1 MAEFSWLDKGKL
13 SRRDFLKALGLS
25 AGVAALGAPRL
36 LHAQEPIVIGAPGP
50 LQIFV
55 GEGNANG
62 VALAVDEINAA
73 GGVLGRQL
81 VMEAADTE
89 QTPEV
94 GIAAIQDLVVNKK
107 AQFLVGL
114 FRSEVVMASL
124 PQVAR
129 LRVPLLITGATFPQ
143 ATQQVA
149 EDYETYKYIFRTMIN
164 GNFLAMHLLEFAAD
178 YLAGFLV
185 PKGLLPSNKVVIVSE
200 DLLWTQ
206 PLEGLLRQMLPQ
218 FGLEVVGA
226 VRVAVGTTDYAP
238 IFQQMGDAAMAITAF
253 SDPTVAI
260 PFVAAWAT
268 AQVPIPLFGINAPF
282 QGPEAFA
289 ATQGLAEG
297 IVQTDV
303 GPGADVAITFRS
315 RPFHKAYVERYGKA
329 PVYTS
334 SIGYDSVYL
343 LADAIERAGTTE
355 ADAVVEA
362 LEEADWT
369 GASGQIQFYGEN
381 PAEEDPK
388 YGPYAAR
395 HDSKYG
401 PTMIYPVEEQLDAQG
416 NKIVLWPLAWANGS
430 FLLPPWMRG

>member
-1 MAEFSWLDKGKL
+1 MV
-13 SRRDFLKALGLS
+13 ALGT
-25 AGVAALGAPRL
+25 PRL
-36 LHAQEPIVIGAPGP
+36 LHAQGEIVIGAPGP
-50 LQIFV
+50 LEIFV

-62 VALAVDEINAA
+62 VALAIEELNAN

-107 AQFLVGL
+107 AQFLIGL

-129 LRVPLLITGATFPQ
+129 LKVPLLITGSTFPG

-149 EDYETYKYIFRTMIN
+149 EDYETYKYIFRTMLN
-164 GNFLAMHLLEFAAD
+164 GNFLAMHLVEFSAD

-185 PKGLLPSNKVVIVSE
+185 KKGLLPSNKVVIVSE
-200 DLLWTQ
+200 DLLWTK
-206 PLEGLLRQMLPQ
+206 PVEGLLQQTLPQ
-218 FGLEVVGA
+218 FGLDVVGA

-238 IFQQMGDAAMAITAF
+238 IFQQMGDAAMAITVF
-253 SDPTVAI
+253 SDPGASI

-303 GPGADVAITFRS
+303 GAGADVAITFRS
-315 RPFHKAYVERYGKA
+315 RPFHKAYVAKYGKA
-329 PVYTS
+329 PVYTA
-334 SIGYDSVYL
+334 SIGYDSAYL
-343 LADAIERAGTTE
+343 LADAITRAGTTD
-355 ADAVVEA
+355 ADAVVQA
-362 LEEADWT
+362 LEATDWT
-369 GASGQIQFYGEN
+369 GASGRIQFYGVK

-388 YGPYAAR
+388 YGPYASR

-401 PTMIYPVEEQLDAQG
+401 PTMIYAIEEQLDAQG
-416 NKIVLWPLAWANGS
+416 NKVVLWPLAWANGS

>member
-13 SRRDFLKALGLS
+13 NRRDFLKGLGLTAGMVALGT
-25 AGVAALGAPRL
+25 PRL
-36 LHAQEPIVIGAPGP
+36 LHAQEEIVIGAPGP
-50 LQIFV
+50 LEIFV

-62 VALAVDEINAA
+62 VALAIEELNAA

-81 VMEAADTE
+81 KMEPVDTE
-89 QTPEV
+89 QKPEV
-94 GIAAIQDLVVNKK
+94 GIAAIQDLVVNKN
-107 AQFLVGL
+107 AQFLIGL

-129 LRVPLLITGATFPQ
+129 LQVPLLITGSTYPG

-149 EDYETYKYIFRTMIN
+149 EDYATYKYIFRPMLN
-164 GNFLAMHLLEFAAD
+164 GNFLAMHLLEFSAD

-185 PKGLLPSNKVVIVSE
+185 PKKLLASNKVVIVSE
-200 DLLWTQ
+200 DLLWTK
-206 PLEGLLRQMLPQ
+206 PVEGLLQQMLPQ
-218 FGLEVVGA
+218 FGLDVVGA
-226 VRVAVGTTDYAP
+226 VRIAVGTTAYGP
-238 IFQQMGDAAMAITAF
+238 IFQQMGDAAMAITVF
-253 SDPTVAI
+253 SDPGVSI
-260 PFVAAWAT
+260 PFVAAWAM

-297 IVQTDV
+297 IVQADV

-315 RPFHKAYVERYGKA
+315 RPFHKAYAAKYGKA
-329 PVYTS
+329 PVYTA
-334 SIGYDSVYL
+334 SIGYDSAYF
-343 LADAIERAGTTE
+343 LADAMERAGTTE

-362 LEEADWT
+362 LEATDWT

-381 PAEEDPK
+381 PAAEDPK

-401 PTMIYPVEEQLDAQG
+401 PTMISPVEEQLDAQG
-416 NKIVLWPLAWANGS
+416 TKVVLWPLAWANGS